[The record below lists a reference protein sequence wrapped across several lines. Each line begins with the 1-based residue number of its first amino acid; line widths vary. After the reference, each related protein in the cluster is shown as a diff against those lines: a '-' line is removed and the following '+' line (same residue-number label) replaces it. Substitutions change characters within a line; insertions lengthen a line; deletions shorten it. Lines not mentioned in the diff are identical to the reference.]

1 MPELSVNSSD
11 MLPDVILKPRRG
23 LATLNFSELF
33 AYRDLLYFLAW
44 RNVKVRYKQTAIG
57 ATWAL
62 IQPVLNMV
70 VFSIFFGAL
79 AKVPSDGLPYPIF
92 VYAGLLPWTFFSNVI
107 RLAGNSVVEDEKLIT
122 KVYFPRLIIPASV
135 AGVELLDFC
144 VAFSIYIL
152 MMVYYQIPLTI
163 QIVAIPFLLLLL
175 VTAALGVGLILSAL
189 TVAYRDFRYVLP
201 FMVQLWLYV
210 SPVIYPVSIVPE
222 RWRFLLALNPMA
234 GIIDAFRSALLGK
247 PFDLPTL
254 GISAA
259 MAVVVF
265 IFGVLYFQKLER
277 TFADII

>member
-1 MPELSVNSSD
+1 MPSPSHEIV
-11 MLPDVILKPRRG
+11 LKPRKG
-23 LATLNFSELF
+23 LSVLNFKELYT
-33 AYRDLLYFLAW
+33 YRDLLYFLAW

-57 ATWAL
+57 ATWA
-62 IQPVLNMV
+62 IVQPLMNMV

-107 RLAGNSVVEDEKLIT
+107 RMAGNSVVEDEKLIT
-122 KVYFPRLIIPASV
+122 KVYFPRLIIPSSV

-144 VAFSIYIL
+144 VAFGIYVL
-152 MMVYYQIPLTI
+152 MMLYYQIPLTA
-163 QIVAIPFLLLLL
+163 QILAIPFLLVLMII
-175 VTAALGVGLILSAL
+175 AALGVGLILSAL

-201 FMVQLWLYV
+201 FMIQLWMYV

-222 RWRFLLALNPMA
+222 KWRFLVALNPMA

-247 PFDLPTL
+247 PFDMVTL
-254 GISAA
+254 TVSAVA
-259 MAVVVF
+259 AVVVF
-265 IFGVLYFQKLER
+265 VVGIAYFQKLER

>member
-1 MPELSVNSSD
+1 
-11 MLPDVILKPRRG
+11 MLILRPRKG
-23 LATLNFSELF
+23 LAALNFKELY
-33 AYRDLLYFLAW
+33 AYKDLLYFLAW

-57 ATWAL
+57 AAWA
-62 IQPVLNMV
+62 IVQPVMNMI

-107 RLAGNSVVEDEKLIT
+107 RMAGNSVVEDEKLIT
-122 KVYFPRLIIPASV
+122 KVYFPRLIIPSSV

-144 VAFSIYIL
+144 VAFVIYVL
-152 MMVYYQIPLTI
+152 MMLYYQIPLTI
-163 QIVAIPFLLLLL
+163 QVLAVPFLLLLM
-175 VTAALGVGLILSAL
+175 VIVSLGVGLILSAL

-201 FMVQLWLYV
+201 FMIQLWMYV

-222 RWRFLLALNPMA
+222 KWRFFLALNPMA

-247 PFDLPTL
+247 PFDMATL

-259 MAVVVF
+259 VALTIF
-265 IFGVLYFQKLER
+265 IAGVLYFQRLER

>member
-1 MPELSVNSSD
+1 MPLSAHEI
-11 MLPDVILKPRRG
+11 ILKPRKG
-23 LATLNFSELF
+23 LFMLNFRELF
-33 AYRDLLYFLAW
+33 SYRDLLYFLAW

-57 ATWAL
+57 AAWA
-62 IQPVLNMV
+62 IVQPLMNMV

-107 RLAGNSVVEDEKLIT
+107 RMAGNSVVEDEKLIT
-122 KVYFPRLIIPASV
+122 KVYFPRLIIPTSV

-144 VAFSIYIL
+144 VAFCIYIL
-152 MMVYYQIPLTI
+152 MMLYYQIPLTM
-163 QIVAIPFLLLLL
+163 QILAVPFLLILMIL
-175 VTAALGVGLILSAL
+175 AALGVGLLLSAL

-201 FMVQLWLYV
+201 FAIQLWMYV

-222 RWRFLLALNPMA
+222 KWRFFLALNPMA

-247 PFDLPTL
+247 PFDMFTL
-254 GISAA
+254 GVSAVA
-259 MAVVVF
+259 AIT
-265 IFGVLYFQKLER
+265 IFVLGVTYFQKLER